1 MSRKVSRTIGLA
13 MLILAIAFIAYA
25 LRHPEGSFPW
35 SNTVTWLIYAAY
47 ATVTLVLLL
56 APKKG

>member
-1 MSRKVSRTIGLA
+1 MSRKVSRTIGLS
-13 MLILAIAFIAYA
+13 MLIFAIAFVAYA

-35 SNTVTWLIYAAY
+35 SNTVTWLIYAVY

>member
-13 MLILAIAFIAYA
+13 MLILAIAFVAYA
-25 LRHPEGSFPW
+25 LRHPEGSFLW
-35 SNTVTWLIYAAY
+35 SNTVTWLIYAVY
-47 ATVTLVLLL
+47 ATVTLLLLL

>member
-1 MSRKVSRTIGLA
+1 MSKKVSRGSAGFMLVLA
-13 MLILAIAFIAYA
+13 VVFFIYA
-25 LRHPEGSFPW
+25 VSHPEGSFPW
-35 SNTVTWLIYAAY
+35 SNTVTWLIYAVY